1 MLERTVD
8 ITPAALA
15 ETNDY
20 LQRNMAELLKIPEV
34 CAIVARHRFD
44 PKGEITMAQPGK
56 AVMSRTIDHN
66 LGGLFRF
73 DAPTRPR
80 LLINP
85 LLSLNSIATELPNL
99 KVLSIGPRTEA
110 EIFGLLSAGFRPNN
124 LHALDLF
131 SYSKWIDCGDM
142 HAQPYADDSFDVVL
156 MGWVL
161 AYSIDRA
168 KACAEA
174 ARVAKPGAFVAVG
187 CQYQPYSLEQWREI
201 SGHHD
206 YQFMFT
212 STQEILD
219 LFGPAVGEV
228 LFRSDIAPEH
238 RQRAGDIITI
248 FRIAK

>member
-1 MLERTVD
+1 MLERTID
-8 ITPAALA
+8 ISPAAMD
-15 ETNDY
+15 EINEY
-20 LQRNMAELLKIPEV
+20 LKQNIGELLKVPEV

-44 PKGEITMAQPGK
+44 PKGAFTIAKPGE
-56 AVMSRTIDHN
+56 AVMSRTVEHN

-80 LLINP
+80 LLVNP
-85 LLSLNSIATELPNL
+85 LLSLNSILAELRNL
-99 KVLSIGPRTEA
+99 KVLSIGPRSEA
-110 EIFGLLSAGFRPNN
+110 EIFSLLAAGFHPQNVY
-124 LHALDLF
+124 ALDLF
-131 SYSKWIDCGDM
+131 SYSNWIDCGDM

-187 CQYQPYSLEQWREI
+187 CQYQPCSIEQWREI

-228 LFRSDIAPEH
+228 VFRSDIAPEH
-238 RQRAGDIITI
+238 RDRAGDIITV